1 MMYRILLLPLLLT
14 SCALEFNVD
23 LGHGSAE
30 DISSL
35 DKDISSLDNWR
46 GYKIDSVPE
55 QWVIDDGAIHL
66 TGGGAGDLITREQYE
81 SFDLKMEWKISPKG
95 NSGVMYHV
103 SETDG
108 PTYFTG
114 PEMQVLDNAVAGGDL
129 LHSAGADYALH
140 APEADNTK
148 PVGEWNESR
157 ILVDGAQV
165 TYWLNGVQQC
175 SYELWGEDWTARVAA
190 SKFKQ
195 WPGFGMNKTGHIAL
209 QDHGNPVWFRNIKI
223 RTL

>member
-1 MMYRILLLPLLLT
+1 MMNRLLLLPLLLT
-14 SCALEFNVD
+14 SCAID
-23 LGHGSAE
+23 LHVGFGHEPAV
-30 DISSL
+30 
-35 DKDISSLDNWR
+35 DISSLDNWR
-46 GYKIDSVPE
+46 GYKKDAVPE
-55 QWVIDDGAIHL
+55 QWVVEDGAIYL
-66 TGGGAGDLITREQYE
+66 TGGGGGDLITREQYE
-81 SFDLKMEWKISPKG
+81 SFDLTMEWKISSKG

-114 PEMQVLDNAVAGGDL
+114 PEMQVLDNVVANGDL

-148 PVGEWNESR
+148 PVGEWNTAR
-157 ILVDGAQV
+157 MRVDGPQV

-175 SYELWGEDWTARVAA
+175 TYELWSEDWSAKVAA

-195 WPGFGMNKTGHIAL
+195 WPGFGMNKSGHIAL
-209 QDHGNPVWFRNIKI
+209 QDHGNPVWFRNIAIK
-223 RTL
+223 TL

>member
-1 MMYRILLLPLLLT
+1 MYRLLLLPLLLS
-14 SCALEFNVD
+14 SCVIELNVD
-23 LGHGSAE
+23 LGHKSCV
-30 DISSL
+30 
-35 DKDISSLDNWR
+35 DISSLDNWR
-46 GYKIDSVPE
+46 GYKKDSVPE
-55 QWVIDDGAIHL
+55 QWVVEDGAIYL
-66 TGGGAGDLITREQYE
+66 TGGGGGDLITREQYE
-81 SFDLKMEWKISPKG
+81 SFDLTMEWKISPKG

-114 PEMQVLDNAVAGGDL
+114 PEMQVLDNVVANGDL

-148 PVGEWNESR
+148 PVGEWNTAR
-157 ILVDGAQV
+157 MRVDGPQV

-175 SYELWGEDWTARVAA
+175 TYELWSEDWSAKVAA

-195 WPGFGMNKTGHIAL
+195 WPGFGMNKSGHIAL
-209 QDHGNPVWFRNIKI
+209 QDHGNPVWFRNIAIK
-223 RTL
+223 TL

>member
-1 MMYRILLLPLLLT
+1 MKRSLLLLVLLCS
-14 SCALEFNVD
+14 SCAIDLNVGF
-23 LGHGSAE
+23 GHEPAV
-30 DISSL
+30 
-35 DKDISSLDNWR
+35 DISSLDNWR
-46 GYKIDSVPE
+46 GYKKDAVPE
-55 QWVIDDGAIHL
+55 QWVVEDGAIYL
-66 TGGGAGDLITREQYE
+66 TGGGGGDLITREQYE
-81 SFDLKMEWKISPKG
+81 SFDLTMEWKISPKG

-114 PEMQVLDNAVAGGDL
+114 PEMQVLDNVVANGDL

-148 PVGEWNESR
+148 PVGEWNTAR
-157 ILVDGAQV
+157 MRVDGPQV

-175 SYELWGEDWTARVAA
+175 TYELWSEDWSAKVAA

-195 WPGFGMNKTGHIAL
+195 WPGFGMNKSGHIAL
-209 QDHGNPVWFRNIKI
+209 QDHGNPVWFRNIAIK
-223 RTL
+223 TL